1 MISAWALSRQGRAR
15 VTVRPLQA
23 PNVQH
28 LSETASLAVAGSRA
42 FLHVENASRSAWLR
56 CSRGRAQVR
65 AHGLGGHAA
74 GCKDEWNFMLKH
86 SVLLHAQA
94 ARRARRRMKWA
105 RASNKLLRASAGCSA
120 SSIAL
125 TMMSRQ
131 CGLPATSESSS
142 TAFRRSRRARWGHV
156 ALHAHA
162 MQQPCHAGAQLKC
175 CDVVLMH
182 RTCVP
187 SCLLR
192 RSRARARMQRWPCAG
207 QTCSRSRFHR

>member
-1 MISAWALSRQGRAR
+1 MSQCGPCKHQICNTRVNCVSCRRRESRILARRKRIQERLAALQQGEGAGACSWA
-15 VTVRPLQA
+15 
-23 PNVQH
+23 
-28 LSETASLAVAGSRA
+28 
-42 FLHVENASRSAWLR
+42 
-56 CSRGRAQVR
+56 
-65 AHGLGGHAA
+65 AA
-74 GCKDEWNFMLKH
+74 GCKNDWNSMLKH
-86 SVLLHAQA
+86 SLLLHAQA

-120 SSIAL
+120 SNTAL

-142 TAFRRSRRARWGHV
+142 TAFRRSRRARWGDV

-162 MQQPCHAGAQLKC
+162 MQQPCHAGAQWKC